1 MPYLRLS
8 TNITIN
14 EEAKRELAEEIA
26 DRIII
31 LVGKKPERTMVEI
44 SDNDY
49 MFFAMN
55 DDPCMK
61 IRLELFKSMDMAFKQ
76 EFVRQIVGVISQK
89 TGIPAERIYLT
100 ISEYENWSSGGV
112 IR

>member
-8 TNITIN
+8 TNISIN
-14 EEAKRELAEEIA
+14 DEDKKRMAEEIA
-26 DRIII
+26 DRIVI

-49 MFFAMN
+49 MFFALS

-76 EFVRQIVGVISQK
+76 EFVRQIVGFISAK
-89 TGIPAERIYLT
+89 TGIPTERIYLT